1 MAPRRSVPDDQGTEA
16 LALAGGRP
24 GWGCA
29 RRSRPEAAGQEG
41 GQASASQAAEAAD
54 PRASCDDHGQAGE
67 LQRRERRGD
76 ALGRTSEAQRIE
88 QQSGEF
94 APTDDQRTAVERR
107 LHEGATVSA
116 LAREFKTSRNTIMR
130 VRDANACAVTR
141 LRATRP

>member
-16 LALAGGRP
+16 LALAGRRP

-29 RRSRPEAAGQEG
+29 RRSGPEPARQEG
-41 GQASASQAAEAAD
+41 RQASASQATEAAD

-67 LQRRERRGD
+67 LQRREGRGD
-76 ALGRTSEAQRIE
+76 ALGRTSEAQRFK

-116 LAREFKTSRNTIMR
+116 LAREFKTSRNTTC
-130 VRDANACAVTR
+130 ACGTPTPV
-141 LRATRP
+141 L